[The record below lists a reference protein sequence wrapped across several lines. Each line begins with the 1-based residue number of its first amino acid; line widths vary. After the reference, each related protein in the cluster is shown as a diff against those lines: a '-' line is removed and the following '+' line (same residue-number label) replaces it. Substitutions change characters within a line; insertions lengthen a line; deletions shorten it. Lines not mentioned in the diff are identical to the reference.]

1 MDPNRNPFPVPSR
14 PLRLRLQLQVLRR
27 ERVPLRSE
35 VRQHGDLLLRQ
46 HEQQRPLLGRSWR
59 SEGLHQEADVSF
71 GSRSVADGKKCDSKR
86 KKERWLF
93 LRVCLWNEVELVF
106 LSVVST
112 TSAWTTWNGT
122 FFCGGRWIRRAFCP
136 LGSSLV
142 STECRLSPQTSPS
155 LLRWAP
161 SSSCCGGKFQIL
173 QPPSNFWAS
182 SWSTL
187 DLRIIFFWLT
197 G

>member
-1 MDPNRNPFPVPSR
+1 MGFAELNALNNNERSGDYKTKKPIEVTMHPNRNLFPVPSR
-14 PLRLRLQLQVLRR
+14 PLRLRLWLQVLWR
-27 ERVPLRSE
+27 ERFPLRSE
-35 VRQHGDLLLRQ
+35 IRQHGDLLLRQ
-46 HEQQRPLLGRSWR
+46 HEQQRPLLGRSWC

-71 GSRSVADGKKCDSKR
+71 DPLSLADGKKYNSKKR
-86 KKERWLF
+86 EREMLF
-93 LRVCLWNEVELVF
+93 LQVYLWNEVELVF

-155 LLRWAP
+155 LW
-161 SSSCCGGKFQIL
+161 K
-173 QPPSNFWAS
+173 
-182 SWSTL
+182 
-187 DLRIIFFWLT
+187 
-197 G
+197 